1 MSAACLQAGLLCV
14 SASCIR
20 PGTEISH
27 GKASAQQTWM
37 RFIQALRH
45 RTMPCKFAVFF

>member
-20 PGTEISH
+20 PGTEI
-27 GKASAQQTWM
+27 
-37 RFIQALRH
+37 RH
-45 RTMPCKFAVFF
+45 RSADVDAVHPGTQAQNNAL